1 MVTSRERWWT
11 KAPPPLEEAGKASE
25 SSQHLLNPRAAG
37 QGRQHQATRGR
48 RRRSAMATRGRQ
60 HESGMSGQHSALRTC
75 NLQCGRSAT
84 NGEHT
89 MKRQQRRRRVD
100 PCATESRT
108 PLPRGR
114 DATTDRRMRGP
125 RGRRIAS
132 WRRIQRGCSLQR
144 GKYVGSG
151 TVDDADGKWQLNK

>member
-1 MVTSRERWWT
+1 MTVKVNLYGGNIEGEVVDEGATTTGGGWEGVGEFPAPLKSTGGGSR
-11 KAPPPLEEAGKASE
+11 
-25 SSQHLLNPRAAG
+25 H
-37 QGRQHQATRGR
+37 
-48 RRRSAMATRGRQ
+48 RSAMATRGRQ

-75 NLQCGRSAT
+75 NLQCGGSAT

-108 PLPRGR
+108 PWPRGR
-114 DATTDRRMRGP
+114 DATADRRMRGP

-132 WRRIQRGCSLQR
+132 WRRRQRGCSLQR
-144 GKYVGSG
+144 EKYVGSG